1 MSVRSVTAATSIRG
15 TDKMGLTPAFL
26 DNFLAR
32 LRIPSL
38 TLKLILGLSAIVIV
52 SIGVFTYYDMMTRTK
67 FHYSKQEER
76 AYEISNMVM
85 RSIEYPMLD
94 GEMEVVQAILESL
107 NRLKDVTVANLCD
120 IEGTIRYSGLPANI
134 GGVDSSEATK
144 RALHT
149 SVLVKGLE
157 MLGEKKILQHAM
169 PIRNE
174 KTCHK
179 CHGAEEQIL
188 GILSVGIDWT
198 PIEER
203 IAAIRNREITLAAI
217 SLVVV
222 GFFLSLFLSKY
233 ITRPLCTL
241 TRLADEISRGNP
253 GFEFGRTVKCWEVE
267 KCDKT
272 DCPAHGNTERLCW
285 YVDGTLCHGQPSG
298 KFSAKLDECRKCRVY
313 KMHVGDEIVHLA
325 DSFKEMLSKLK
336 ASDEELRRSE
346 AKYRRLFDS
355 DPNPIFILDRQT
367 LSILDA
373 NARAES
379 QYGYSKE
386 ELLKLSFKDLGD
398 EADAREIM
406 LSFRDVT
413 DHRSIVFSKKQ
424 HRRQDG
430 VFFYASIHVCGARYM
445 ERNTLIATTTDV
457 TESVQKE
464 TQLIQAGKLATL
476 GEMAAGI
483 AHELNQPLNV
493 MQIGSD
499 FLTEMVKTGKTISDE
514 ELKTVAGEIR
524 AQVARASVIIH
535 HMREF
540 ARVSDVSAH
549 ELDIN
554 EPIRDIF
561 KILGRQLRLHQID
574 LKLDLAE
581 DLPCI
586 MADHNKL
593 EQVFINL
600 VTNAMDAMDAKGPEA
615 IKKFTIS
622 TYQEG
627 SRVVA
632 LVGDTGEG
640 MSKETREKI
649 FEPFFTT
656 KEVGKGTGLGLS
668 ISYGLVKDFGGDIEV
683 KLSSDIGTIF
693 RVSFPIHSEE
703 RGLSA

>member
-1 MSVRSVTAATSIRG
+1 MSVQCVTAATSIRG
-15 TDKMGLTPAFL
+15 TDKMGLAPSFL
-26 DNFLAR
+26 DNFRAR

-38 TLKLILGLSAIVIV
+38 TLKLILGMSVIFIVF
-52 SIGVFTYYDMMTRTK
+52 IGVFTYFDMVTRTK
-67 FHYSKQEER
+67 FHYSNHEER

-107 NRLKDVTVANLCD
+107 NRLRDVTVANLCD
-120 IEGTIRYSGLPANI
+120 TEGTIKYSGLPANI

-144 RALHT
+144 RALRN

-188 GILSVGIDWT
+188 GILSVGINWT
-198 PIEER
+198 PIEQR
-203 IAAIRNREITLAAI
+203 IAALRDKEITLAAI

-233 ITRPLCTL
+233 ITRPLSTL
-241 TRLADEISRGNP
+241 TRLADEISRGRP

-285 YVDGTLCHGQPSG
+285 YVGGTLCHGQPSG
-298 KFSAKLDECRKCRVY
+298 KFPEKLDECRKCKVY
-313 KMHVGDEIVHLA
+313 KMHVGDEMVHLA

-336 ASDEELRRSE
+336 VSDEELRRSE

-386 ELLKLSFKDLGD
+386 ELLKLSFKDLGY

-424 HRRQDG
+424 HRRKDG
-430 VFFYASIHVCGARYM
+430 GLFYTSIHVCGARYM
-445 ERNTLIATTTDV
+445 KKNALIATTTDV

-493 MQIGSD
+493 MKIGSD
-499 FLTEMVKTGKTISDE
+499 FLTEMLKTGKAISDE
-514 ELKTVAGEIR
+514 ELNTVAGEIR

-540 ARVSDVSAH
+540 ARVADVSSYK
-549 ELDIN
+549 LDIN
-554 EPIRDIF
+554 EPIRDVF
-561 KILGRQLRLHQID
+561 KILGQQLRLHQID
-574 LKLDLAE
+574 LELDLGE
-581 DLPCI
+581 DLPPI

-600 VTNAMDAMDAKGPEA
+600 VTNARDAMEERTSGATRLLRIRSFVDNDD
-615 IKKFTIS
+615 
-622 TYQEG
+622 
-627 SRVVA
+627 VA
-632 LVGDTGEG
+632 VTVSDTGAGISEDIID
-640 MSKETREKI
+640 RV

-656 KEVGKGTGLGLS
+656 KGVGKGTGLGLS
-668 ISYGLVKDFGGDIEV
+668 ISYSIIKDCG
-683 KLSSDIGTIF
+683 GTIRMESEAGLGTKF
-693 RVSFPIHSEE
+693 ELRFPA
-703 RGLSA
+703 GAGNAQDNP